1 MTRGPGRGPIGGTFN
16 YKLMTKPNLKILSST
31 RLYPWDRGK
40 ERERERERDGWVNI
54 LTQRSIGAFP
64 SWSSATHYLF
74 KARIFAP
81 RRQIAFIF
89 ISWRDLRRTDI
100 IKGST
105 HSSDLKHSQRV
116 ILTAALACDFRSRWK
131 KLMVVIWSIRN
142 FYPRLEKSIQRNVS
156 LLLSDYSF
164 FFNEIEYYLYREMI
178 SKIRTNIKEIV
189 YKHRFNNATI
199 K

>member
-1 MTRGPGRGPIGGTFN
+1 
-16 YKLMTKPNLKILSST
+16 
-31 RLYPWDRGK
+31 
-40 ERERERERDGWVNI
+40 
-54 LTQRSIGAFP
+54 
-64 SWSSATHYLF
+64 
-74 KARIFAP
+74 
-81 RRQIAFIF
+81 
-89 ISWRDLRRTDI
+89 
-100 IKGST
+100 
-105 HSSDLKHSQRV
+105 
-116 ILTAALACDFRSRWK
+116 
-131 KLMVVIWSIRN
+131 MVVIWSIRN